1 MELPEDRASAKTKVI
16 CDVIWEYLDT
26 RFSTDNMK
34 VLEGLDALD
43 PKSNHWLK
51 LSEMKTIVDRFPN
64 GLGFNSDLVDA
75 NDENQRSATIPSQHA
90 QYNETDK
97 LQT

>member
-1 MELPEDRASAKTKVI
+1 MI
-16 CDVIWEYLDT
+16 CDVVCEYLDT

-51 LSEMKTIVDRFPN
+51 LSEMKTVVDRFPN
-64 GLGFNSDLVDA
+64 GLWVNSDLVEMQMIKIKTSAVPPSPVSTPNIMKLISFKRNYSA
-75 NDENQRSATIPSQHA
+75 NIVHR
-90 QYNETDK
+90 
-97 LQT
+97 